1 MGTQEMNAVAAPRSL
16 AMRRAPSGYGVV
28 PPAAMPTT
36 VSRGPMARRSISAR
50 APSHSSSRPSLERRS
65 AESPPAMMPTTCPGS
80 LMNVGGHS
88 LASSTPRRPLV
99 PAPK

>member
-1 MGTQEMNAVAAPRSL
+1 M
-16 AMRRAPSGYGVV
+16 V

-36 VSRGPMARRSISAR
+36 VSSGPMPRRSISAR

-65 AESPPAMMPTTCPGS
+65 AASPPAITPTTWPGS
-80 LMNVGGHS
+80 LMKVGGHS
-88 LASSTPRRPLV
+88 LASRTPRRPLV